1 VSPLSLARGRL
12 VLRVHVQP
20 GAREDGPAGLHDGR
34 LKLRIA
40 APPVDGAAN
49 ERVVEV
55 VARLFGLRRGD
66 VELVGGAT
74 SRRKDLVLTGLGL
87 EVAQRRLDALEP
99 PRAPDARR

>member
-1 VSPLSLARGRL
+1 MSPLSLARGKVL
-12 VLRVHVQP
+12 LRVHVQP
-20 GAREDGPAGLHDGR
+20 GARQDEPAGRHGGR

-74 SRRKDLVLTGLGL
+74 SRRKDLVLSGLSL
-87 EVAQRRLDALEP
+87 EIARARLEELQGGA
-99 PRAPDARR
+99 